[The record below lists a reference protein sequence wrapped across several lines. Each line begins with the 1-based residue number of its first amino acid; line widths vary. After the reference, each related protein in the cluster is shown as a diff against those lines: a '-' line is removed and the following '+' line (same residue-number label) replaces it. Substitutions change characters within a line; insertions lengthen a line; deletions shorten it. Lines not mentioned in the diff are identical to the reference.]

1 MSNQDEHTHPSP
13 PGTTFS
19 ARIMDAEK
27 GEAIYLTDVPGHPE
41 PIEVAGHGAGT
52 PWVSIGDIVLAT
64 ATPQGVVVF
73 DRLRR
78 PEEAPQIGFS
88 LIDGAA
94 ILNGVR
100 RILLQARSAR
110 VELSEDGEVRIN
122 D

>member
-1 MSNQDEHTHPSP
+1 MSNQDEHTPPNP

-19 ARIMDAEK
+19 ARVMDAED

-52 PWVSIGDIVLAT
+52 PWVTIGDSVLAT
-64 ATPQGVVVF
+64 TTPQGVVVF

-78 PEEAPQIGFS
+78 PKEAPQIGFS
-88 LIDGAA
+88 LINGAA

-100 RILLQARSAR
+100 RILLQASTAR
-110 VELSEDGEVRIN
+110 VELSEDGQVRIN

>member
-1 MSNQDEHTHPSP
+1 MSQQDERTPPNPS
-13 PGTTFS
+13 GTTFS
-19 ARIMDAEK
+19 ARVMDAEK

-41 PIEVAGHGAGT
+41 PIEVAGHGTGT
-52 PWVSIGDIVLAT
+52 PWLMTDDIVLAT
-64 ATPQGVVVF
+64 TTPQGVVVF

-78 PEEAPQIGFS
+78 PQEAPQIGFS

-100 RILLQARSAR
+100 RILLQASTAR

>member
-1 MSNQDEHTHPSP
+1 MRHQEEQTPPNP

-19 ARIMDAEK
+19 ARVMEAEN

-41 PIEVAGHGAGT
+41 PLEVAGHGTGT
-52 PWVSIGDIVLAT
+52 PWLMTNDIVLAT
-64 ATPQGVVVF
+64 TTAQGVLVF

-78 PEEAPQIGFS
+78 PQEVPQIGFS

-100 RILLQARSAR
+100 RILLQVSSAR
-110 VELSEDGEVRIN
+110 IELNEEGEVRIN